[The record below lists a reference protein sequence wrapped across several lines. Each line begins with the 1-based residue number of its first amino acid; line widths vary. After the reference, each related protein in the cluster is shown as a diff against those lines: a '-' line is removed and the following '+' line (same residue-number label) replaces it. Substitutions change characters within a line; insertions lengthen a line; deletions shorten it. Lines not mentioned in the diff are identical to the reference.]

1 VNQLSHVM
9 GKMTSYSAEHSM
21 TQVEPYKPDVIFN
34 ERQHFQV
41 LPLEARFL
49 RIPLDVKSDGYDK
62 ATTFA

>member
-1 VNQLSHVM
+1 
-9 GKMTSYSAEHSM
+9 M